1 MSFHHSPKIVTN
13 GLVLYL
19 DAANRKSYSGSGNT
33 WRDLSGNDNN
43 GNLVNSPSFTDNVF
57 NFTGNNY
64 ITTPLNVYSQDN
76 SIFSINLWFKA
87 TANGII
93 LHQTTA
99 ANNGTNNGWV
109 PAVYIDSNNKLRV
122 TCFWGGSISNQT
134 YISSNDVIY
143 NKWYN
148 IVHTFDSSNNR
159 RVYIDGL
166 LVSTINGAQ
175 ASYSSTFYLILGAGA
190 ASGWPNDP
198 ATGMRGS
205 ISNFSF
211 YRKTLLQTEILQNYN
226 AIKGRFNL

>member
-1 MSFHHSPKIVTN
+1 MGVGYNPKIVTD
-13 GLVLYL
+13 GLIMCL
-19 DAANRKSYSGSGNT
+19 DAANKKSYSGSGT
-33 WRDLSGNDNN
+33 IWRDLSGRNNN
-43 GNLVNSPSFTDNVF
+43 GIIVNSPSFINNTF

-64 ITTPLNVYSQDN
+64 ITTPLNIYSQDN

-122 TCFWGGSISNQT
+122 TCFWGIGT
-134 YISSNDVIY
+134 GGGYVTSNDVVY

-159 RVYIDGL
+159 RVYIDTF

-190 ASGWPNDP
+190 ATNWPSDP
-198 ATGMRGS
+198 ASGMRGS
-205 ISNFSF
+205 ISSFSF
-211 YRKTLLQTEILQNYN
+211 YRKTLSQSEILQNYN
-226 AIKGRFNL
+226 ALKGRFQL

>member
-1 MSFHHSPKIVTN
+1 MSFHHSPKIVTD
-13 GLVLYL
+13 GLVLCL
-19 DAANRKSYSGSGNT
+19 DAANKKSYSGSGNT

-64 ITTPLNVYSQDN
+64 ITTPLNIYSQDN
-76 SIFSINLWFKA
+76 SVFSINLWFKA
-87 TANGII
+87 TANGVI

-99 ANNGTNNGWV
+99 PNNGTNGGWV
-109 PAVYIDSNNKLRV
+109 PAVYIDSNNKLRI
-122 TCFWGGSISNQT
+122 TCFWGVGT
-134 YISSNDVIY
+134 GGGYVSSNDVIY

-159 RVYIDGL
+159 RVYIDGI
-166 LVSTINGAQ
+166 LVSTIVGSQ

-198 ATGMRGS
+198 ATGMIGS

-226 AIKGRFNL
+226 ALKGRFKL

>member
-1 MSFHHSPKIVTN
+1 MSFHHSPKIVTD
-13 GLVLYL
+13 GLVLCL
-19 DAANRKSYSGSGNT
+19 DAANKKSYSGSGT
-33 WRDLSGNDNN
+33 IWRDLSGNNNN
-43 GNLVNSPSFTDNVF
+43 GNLVSSPSFTDNVF

-64 ITTPLNVYSQDN
+64 ITTPLNIYSQDN

-87 TANGII
+87 TANGVI
-93 LHQTTA
+93 LGQTTA
-99 ANNGTNNGWV
+99 ANNGTNDGWV
-109 PAVYIDSNNKLRV
+109 AAVYIDSNNKLRV
-122 TCFWGGSISNQT
+122 TCFWGIGT
-134 YISSNDVIY
+134 GGGYVTSNDVIY

-190 ASGWPNDP
+190 ANSWPSDP

-211 YRKTLLQTEILQNYN
+211 YRKVLSQVEILQNYN
-226 AIKGRFNL
+226 ATKGRFNL

>member
-1 MSFHHSPKIVTN
+1 MSLHHSPKIVTD
-13 GLVLYL
+13 GLVMCL
-19 DAANRKSYSGSGNT
+19 DAANIKSYSGSGT
-33 WRDLSGNDNN
+33 IWRDLSGRNNN
-43 GNLVNSPSFTDNVF
+43 GNLISSPTFTDKAF

-64 ITTPLNVYSQDN
+64 ITTPLNIYSQDN
-76 SIFSINLWFKA
+76 SVFSINLWFKA

-122 TCFWGGSISNQT
+122 TCFWGVGTSGG
-134 YISSNDVIY
+134 YVSSDDIIY

-148 IVHTFDSSNNR
+148 IVHTFDGSNNR

-166 LVSTINGAQ
+166 LISTIVGSQ
-175 ASYSSTFYLILGAGA
+175 ASYSSTFYLILGAGN
-190 ASGWPNDP
+190 ASSWPADP

-211 YRKTLLQTEILQNYN
+211 YRKVLSQSEISQNYN
-226 AIKGRFNL
+226 ALKGRFNL